1 MRLAVLLGIVAISLI
16 SAGCARETG
25 AGPETPPR
33 PNAAGLTTLPCRAV
47 HLRPAS
53 RVYCLLGRHYVTPST
68 RAVVIRAAD
77 TVAARYPGSAVLF
90 MDASGADGHRPFAPH
105 LSHGDG
111 REIDLALFY
120 ADRAGHPLDRPPT
133 LSGYGAYEPPRPG
146 ETRAC
151 KGQKGPT
158 EPDPPAGRPWRLDA
172 ARTRALVLAITDDPG
187 VRRVFLEPHLKHS
200 LGLAGDDKVRFQGC
214 WAARH
219 DDHLHVDFR

>member
-1 MRLAVLLGIVAISLI
+1 MRLATLLGVVAVALI
-16 SAGCARETG
+16 PVGCARESTST
-25 AGPETPPR
+25 PESASR
-33 PNAAGLTTLPCRAV
+33 PNVAGLTTLPCRAI

-53 RVYCLLGRHYVTPST
+53 RFYCLLGRHYVTPAT
-68 RAVVIRAAD
+68 RAVVIKAAD

-120 ADRAGHPLDRPPT
+120 TDRAGRPMPRPPT

-146 ETRAC
+146 ETREC
-151 KGQKGPT
+151 KGQKGPK
-158 EPDPPAGRPWRLDA
+158 EPDPAANRTWRLDA
-172 ARTRALVLAITDDPG
+172 ARTKALVIAITHDPG
-187 VRRVFLEPHLKHS
+187 VRRVFLEPHLKQS
-200 LGLAGDDKVRFQGC
+200 LGLADDDKIRFQGC